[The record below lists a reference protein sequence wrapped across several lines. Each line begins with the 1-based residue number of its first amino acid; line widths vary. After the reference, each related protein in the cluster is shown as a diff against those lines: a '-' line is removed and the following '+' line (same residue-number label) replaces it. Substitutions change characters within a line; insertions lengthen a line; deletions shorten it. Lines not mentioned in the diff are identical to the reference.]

1 MSVFLAPAGGRRS
14 PLAATASSPDAAASS
29 RLPDLRPSRHR
40 GPSRSCSS
48 WDDVADDAPRLRLRP
63 RRPRPTRPRR
73 RFLVAGRRQSSRYQ
87 PRPARSPTAFDVAEH
102 HGPARDEQHQSADSE
117 RGEEEKQPREAGSGS
132 GQRSQRALLDRDCGA
147 RAGLGAPGA
156 RRLRLAQMPGGRRRC
171 PGLRGWT
178 PLDSTGE
185 LLDDLGRRA
194 GEQRRADRDRYGRL
208 PTATCCRRQT
218 ECLRRARLKLTL
230 SAQAHPQAPG
240 DLLLALA
247 AAGAVAGAP
256 REDLLSLR
264 LQRRH
269 ARAEH
274 ADDASQ
280 VLVPSVRRGVL
291 LGRLQRPLAGDSTR
305 PVRA

>member
-1 MSVFLAPAGGRRS
+1 MGRV
-14 PLAATASSPDAAASS
+14 
-29 RLPDLRPSRHR
+29 PDL
-40 GPSRSCSS
+40 
-48 WDDVADDAPRLRLRP
+48 
-63 RRPRPTRPRR
+63 
-73 RFLVAGRRQSSRYQ
+73 
-87 PRPARSPTAFDVAEH
+87 
-102 HGPARDEQHQSADSE
+102 E
-117 RGEEEKQPREAGSGS
+117 R
-132 GQRSQRALLDRDCGA
+132 
-147 RAGLGAPGA
+147 PGA

-218 ECLRRARLKLTL
+218 ECLRRARLELTL

-247 AAGAVAGAP
+247 ATGTVAGAP

-291 LGRLQRPLAGDSTR
+291 LGRLQDPSPETARARSARDTLALSADGVARAADPDDPATEGDPEVKPEGSPPATR
-305 PVRA
+305 DAASVEAPAAPAGVGVPVWLARLRTETQLGRDRGSRAR